1 MCPSRSSRLPQFVSP
16 EHALLRDVDRFLTA
30 QANCDNGSGEA
41 AEQAQVQGLVEHF
54 LQSNGHATTSF
65 TAAQEAYNV
74 AYALQV
80 LVRACAGAVA
90 LGDGTAVLGEKSL
103 DVASALVSVFD
114 GVKGKGRAETK
125 TPKKKRGGG
134 SGGSATPKQSTAKK
148 AKAEKT

>member
-41 AEQAQVQGLVEHF
+41 AEQAQVQGLVDHF

-80 LVRACAGAVA
+80 LVRACAGAVV
-90 LGDGTAVLGEKSL
+90 LGDGTAALGEKSL
-103 DVASALVSVFD
+103 DVASSLVSVFD
-114 GVKGKGRAETK
+114 GKGKGKAEAK

-134 SGGSATPKQSTAKK
+134 GATPKQSTAKK
-148 AKAEKT
+148 AKGEKN